1 MKKKILIIIVVIIIF
16 ICGLFLVT
24 KTLKKENN
32 NGKGSNDNHAKSYEV
47 IDEKGNEDYK
57 TLLKIQYWEDTYIES
72 PETEVQTINSNY
84 IVDTNKYVETLI
96 KTYENDSKVEE

>member
-1 MKKKILIIIVVIIIF
+1 M
-16 ICGLFLVT
+16 
-24 KTLKKENN
+24 
-32 NGKGSNDNHAKSYEV
+32 
-47 IDEKGNEDYK
+47 
-57 TLLKIQYWEDTYIES
+57 LKIQYWEDTYIES